1 MLLWGNSNKET
12 WATNSAKFYSFSVP
26 DSIVLNVLKER
37 LGQLDCVSRGWVLHG
52 YPKTREQ
59 AEQLSYAGFVPNRYE
74 TVPCSLSSTISKGKN
89 TLRQII
95 FCFEIHQVKRWLSL
109 QIKRGDSW
117 TNSVLLMFRV
127 FFLDVPNDSV
137 MERLT
142 LRATDPVTG
151 ERYHMLY
158 NPPRSQEIKER
169 LEIHPRDNEDQ
180 VKQLYSES

>member
-1 MLLWGNSNKET
+1 MNL
-12 WATNSAKFYSFSVP
+12 V
-26 DSIVLNVLKER
+26 
-37 LGQLDCVSRGWVLHG
+37 
-52 YPKTREQ
+52 
-59 AEQLSYAGFVPNRYE
+59 
-74 TVPCSLSSTISKGKN
+74 TVG
-89 TLRQII
+89 
-95 FCFEIHQVKRWLSL
+95 
-109 QIKRGDSW
+109 
-117 TNSVLLMFRV
+117 LMECCLCFRV

-180 VKQLYSES
+180 VKQLFSKS

>member
-1 MLLWGNSNKET
+1 
-12 WATNSAKFYSFSVP
+12 
-26 DSIVLNVLKER
+26 
-37 LGQLDCVSRGWVLHG
+37 
-52 YPKTREQ
+52 
-59 AEQLSYAGFVPNRYE
+59 
-74 TVPCSLSSTISKGKN
+74 
-89 TLRQII
+89 
-95 FCFEIHQVKRWLSL
+95 
-109 QIKRGDSW
+109 
-117 TNSVLLMFRV
+117 MFRV

-169 LEIHPRDNEDQ
+169 LEIHPCDNEDQ

>member
-1 MLLWGNSNKET
+1 
-12 WATNSAKFYSFSVP
+12 
-26 DSIVLNVLKER
+26 
-37 LGQLDCVSRGWVLHG
+37 
-52 YPKTREQ
+52 
-59 AEQLSYAGFVPNRYE
+59 
-74 TVPCSLSSTISKGKN
+74 
-89 TLRQII
+89 
-95 FCFEIHQVKRWLSL
+95 
-109 QIKRGDSW
+109 
-117 TNSVLLMFRV
+117 
-127 FFLDVPNDSV
+127 

>member
-1 MLLWGNSNKET
+1 MLL
-12 WATNSAKFYSFSVP
+12 
-26 DSIVLNVLKER
+26 I
-37 LGQLDCVSRGWVLHG
+37 
-52 YPKTREQ
+52 
-59 AEQLSYAGFVPNRYE
+59 
-74 TVPCSLSSTISKGKN
+74 
-89 TLRQII
+89 
-95 FCFEIHQVKRWLSL
+95 
-109 QIKRGDSW
+109 
-117 TNSVLLMFRV
+117 FRV